1 MLHLLSIEF
10 KKVQKYKT
18 FWILIG
24 LLFLMMILVFLGV
37 QGFIDEIVENSKT
50 DSPVALPELGLYSF
64 PDIWHNMTFLAGYFR
79 PILGIVMIILIS
91 NEFHN
96 KTIRH
101 NIING
106 LSRKDFYLAKVYM
119 MLSIAV
125 VFVLLLFLS
134 GGVLGITNTVDPTF
148 AGFAEKLHFVG
159 GFLLETVF
167 YLFFVLFLSLL
178 LKRAGLSI
186 GLLIIYTYIIEPI
199 IVYKLPE
206 NLKSLMPLQAIGDI
220 IQLPNTQL
228 MRLFNFEF
236 SETLYFSQIGIAAV
250 WALVFA
256 FVSYRLVTRRDL

>member
-1 MLHLLSIEF
+1 MLHLLSIEY

-37 QGFIDEIVENSKT
+37 QGFLDEVVENSKRN
-50 DSPVALPELGLYSF
+50 SPVALPQVSIYSF

-106 LSRKDFYLAKVYM
+106 MSRQDFYLAKVYM

-125 VFVLLLFLS
+125 VFVILLFIS
-134 GGVLGITNTVDPTF
+134 GTVLGLINTVNPSF
-148 AGFAEKLHFVG
+148 GLFVERLHFVG

-167 YLFFVLFLSLL
+167 YLFFVLFLSFL

-186 GLLIIYTYIIEPI
+186 GLLIIYTYIIEPV
-199 IVYKLPE
+199 IVYKLPDT
-206 NLKSLMPLQAIGDI
+206 LKSWMPLQAIGDI

-228 MRLFNFEF
+228 MRLFNFQF
-236 SETLYFSQIGIAAV
+236 SDTLYYSQIGIAAV
-250 WALVFA
+250 WALIFA
-256 FVSYRLVTRRDL
+256 FLGYRLVTNKDL

>member
-1 MLHLLSIEF
+1 MLHLLSIEY

-37 QGFIDEIVENSKT
+37 QGFLDEVVENSKRN
-50 DSPVALPELGLYSF
+50 SPVALPQVSIYSF

-106 LSRKDFYLAKVYM
+106 MSRRDFYLAKVYM

-125 VFVLLLFLS
+125 VFVILLFIS
-134 GGVLGITNTVDPTF
+134 GTVLGLINTFSPSIGLFV
-148 AGFAEKLHFVG
+148 ERLHFVG

-167 YLFFVLFLSLL
+167 YLFFVLFLSFL

-186 GLLIIYTYIIEPI
+186 GLLIIYTYIIEPV
-199 IVYKLPE
+199 IVYKLPDT
-206 NLKSLMPLQAIGDI
+206 LKSWMPLQAIGDI

-228 MRLFNFEF
+228 MRLFNFQF
-236 SETLYFSQIGIAAV
+236 SDTLYYSQIGIAAV
-250 WALVFA
+250 WALIFA
-256 FVSYRLVTRRDL
+256 FLGYRLVTKKDL

>member
-1 MLHLLSIEF
+1 MLHLLSIEY

-37 QGFIDEIVENSKT
+37 QGFLDEVVENSKRN
-50 DSPVALPELGLYSF
+50 SPVALPQVSIYSF

-106 LSRKDFYLAKVYM
+106 MSRQDFYLAKVYM

-125 VFVLLLFLS
+125 VFVILLFIS
-134 GGVLGITNTVDPTF
+134 GTVLGLINTVNPSF
-148 AGFAEKLHFVG
+148 GLFVERLHFVG

-167 YLFFVLFLSLL
+167 YLFFVLFLSFL

-186 GLLIIYTYIIEPI
+186 GLLIIYTYIIEPV
-199 IVYKLPE
+199 IVYKLPDT
-206 NLKSLMPLQAIGDI
+206 LKSWMPLQAIGDI

-228 MRLFNFEF
+228 MRLFNFQF
-236 SETLYFSQIGIAAV
+236 SDTLYYSQIGSAAV
-250 WALVFA
+250 WALIFA
-256 FVSYRLVTRRDL
+256 FLGYRLVTNKDL

>member
-24 LLFLMMILVFLGV
+24 LLFLMMVLVFLGV
-37 QGFIDEIVENSKT
+37 QGFLDEVVDSSKRN
-50 DSPVALPELGLYSF
+50 SPVALPQISIYTF

-79 PILGIVMIILIS
+79 PILGIVTIILIS
-91 NEFHN
+91 NEFHY

-106 LSRKDFYLAKVYM
+106 LSRSNFFMAKVYM
-119 MLSIAV
+119 LLSISI

-134 GGVLGITNTVDPTF
+134 GTILGLINTPQTTF
-148 AGFAEKLHFVG
+148 SLFTEKMHFVG

-167 YLFFVLFLSLL
+167 YIAFVLFLSLL
-178 LKRAGLSI
+178 LKKAGLSI

-199 IVYKLPE
+199 IVYKLPDK
-206 NLKSLMPLQAIGDI
+206 LKAWMPLQSIGDI

-236 SETLYFSQIGIAAV
+236 SESLYYSQLGIGLMWTVIFGFAGYL
-250 WALVFA
+250 LV
-256 FVSYRLVTRRDL
+256 SRRDL

>member
-1 MLHLLSIEF
+1 MLHLLSIEY
-10 KKVQKYKT
+10 KKVQKYRT

-37 QGFIDEIVENSKT
+37 QGFLDEVVENSKT
-50 DSPVALPELGLYSF
+50 SSPVALPQVSIYSF

-106 LSRKDFYLAKVYM
+106 LSRRNFFLSKVYM
-119 MLSIAV
+119 MLSIAL
-125 VFVLLLFLS
+125 VFVVLLFIS
-134 GGVLGITNTVDPTF
+134 GTVLGIINTVNTSF
-148 AGFAEKLHFVG
+148 SLFVQKLHFVG
-159 GFLLETVF
+159 GFLLETIF

-206 NLKSLMPLQAIGDI
+206 GMKSWMPLQAIGDI

-228 MRLFNFEF
+228 MRLFNFQF
-236 SETLYFSQIGIAAV
+236 SETLYYGQIGIAAI
-250 WALVFA
+250 WAVIFA
-256 FVSYRLVTRRDL
+256 FFGYRLVTKKDL